1 MKTPQLLALTGALL
15 FGVAA
20 TRAAVSATIA
30 SLHPRGV
37 SVLAILSPQG
47 DKKDDDKKEADAS
60 AKKTPPKDDPKVTEL
75 LKDLKKIARGK
86 ADGDSEGARL
96 LDELANKYEG
106 LNSKQ
111 QKAVAKGAGDVF
123 DTAKRKTD
131 EVVLYLSAG
140 EALSRFGENGASEL
154 AKAIGK
160 NKFGKKDWSTM
171 RSQLVRMLGRPAVK
185 KYIDTLLDL
194 ALKDNDDQAR
204 AKAGEALGYYA
215 HYDQNVR
222 KNIFEKLVKSL
233 EESYAMSK
241 SNTDPND
248 LQREV
253 WVQRYA
259 AIQDPWMKTMGRLT
273 GQSIKDVQ
281 EWTKWWNEH
290 KRSNWDKEGFRSSE
304 APKGDDS
311 K

>member
-1 MKTPQLLALTGALL
+1 MNTPQLFALTGALL
-15 FGVAA
+15 FGVTATSAA
-20 TRAAVSATIA
+20 ASATPT
-30 SLHPRGV
+30 SLHPRAV
-37 SVLAILSPQG
+37 SVLAVVSPQG
-47 DKKDDDKKEADAS
+47 DKKEADAS
-60 AKKTPPKDDPKVTEL
+60 AKKTPPKDDPKITEL

-96 LDELANKYEG
+96 LDELASKYDG
-106 LNSKQ
+106 LNNKQ
-111 QKAVAKGAGDVF
+111 QRAVAKGAGDVF
-123 DTAKRKTD
+123 DTARRKTD

-140 EALSRFGENGASEL
+140 EALSRFGEYGASEL

-185 KYIDTLLDL
+185 KYIDTLLDI

-259 AIQDPWMKTMGRLT
+259 AIQDPWMKTMGKLT

-290 KRSNWDKEGFRSSE
+290 KRSNWDKEGFRG
-304 APKGDDS
+304 ATPKGDDS